1 MEAVTPLLKTTTK
14 NVSELKT
21 THPGASDNNKQDK
34 YQKDLYLTM
43 LYLIAENQRQ
53 KDPKR
58 GLKIP
63 TYRGPKIRIT
73 PDFSSETM
81 QIRKKYTIYK
91 VKETR

>member
-1 MEAVTPLLKTTTK
+1 
-14 NVSELKT
+14 
-21 THPGASDNNKQDK
+21 
-34 YQKDLYLTM
+34 M

-58 GLKIP
+58 GIKIP

-91 VKETR
+91 VKPANLKLYIKKNYSSKLKN

>member
-1 MEAVTPLLKTTTK
+1 
-14 NVSELKT
+14 
-21 THPGASDNNKQDK
+21 
-34 YQKDLYLTM
+34 M